1 MNIIST
7 EGDMYLN
14 SDSIDSSKR
23 SVWEICER
31 KIIHEVRRV
40 QYLSISFTQRARKIT
55 YQYLLYAHPYP
66 PLPKP
71 LSLSN
76 LSHPS
81 VTCCDTPEPL
91 RKLSEILNL
100 VFKSGEGWLGGGL
113 AGDSGTMLS
122 SIFMSYYALRCA
134 EPEQISTFPSSHWS
148 DLMAS
153 WNLRRSAFAL
163 ASVMQYPIWK
173 KKGFGQASKR
183 LKVTTIMQSPRTL
196 FSCYYISPS
205 AICWCY
211 WV

>member
-100 VFKSGEGWLGGGL
+100 VFKSGEGWWWGGL
-113 AGDSGTMLS
+113 RGIRGPCCHPYSCPIMHWDVQSQNRYPRFPAHTDRIWWQAG
-122 SIFMSYYALRCA
+122 I
-134 EPEQISTFPSSHWS
+134 
-148 DLMAS
+148 
-153 WNLRRSAFAL
+153 
-163 ASVMQYPIWK
+163 
-173 KKGFGQASKR
+173 
-183 LKVTTIMQSPRTL
+183 
-196 FSCYYISPS
+196 
-205 AICWCY
+205 
-211 WV
+211 

>member
-7 EGDMYLN
+7 EGDMNLN

-23 SVWEICER
+23 SVWEICKR
-31 KIIHEVRRV
+31 KIIHEVRQV
-40 QYLSISFTQRARKIT
+40 HYISISFTQRARKIT

-100 VFKSGEGWLGGGL
+100 VFKSGEGWWWGACGGF
-113 AGDSGTMLS
+113 GDHAVIHIHVLLCTEMCRARTDIHVSQLTLIGSDGKLEFKKKRICFGFRNAISYMKEKGIWPSIQTTQS
-122 SIFMSYYALRCA
+122 YYHHAKPSNIIFMLL
-134 EPEQISTFPSSHWS
+134 H
-148 DLMAS
+148 
-153 WNLRRSAFAL
+153 FA
-163 ASVMQYPIWK
+163 
-173 KKGFGQASKR
+173 
-183 LKVTTIMQSPRTL
+183 
-196 FSCYYISPS
+196 
-205 AICWCY
+205 
-211 WV
+211 